1 MKKLYNLLLL
11 HQEINQNFNKFF
23 KNNFK
28 KKDADEMNKVSR
40 TNNTIFNDGK
50 DYASLQNIC
59 KNDLNQ
65 KEKNQMI
72 F

>member
-1 MKKLYNLLLL
+1 
-11 HQEINQNFNKFF
+11 
-23 KNNFK
+23 
-28 KKDADEMNKVSR
+28 MNKVSR

-59 KNDLNQ
+59 KNDFNQ